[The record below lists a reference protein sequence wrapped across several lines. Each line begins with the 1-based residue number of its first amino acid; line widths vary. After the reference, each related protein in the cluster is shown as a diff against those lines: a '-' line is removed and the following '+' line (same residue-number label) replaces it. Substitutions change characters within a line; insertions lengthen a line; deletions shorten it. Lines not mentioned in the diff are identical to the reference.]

1 MITLRIALNNLLA
14 SRRRTLLLVVALFMV
29 TWLFTLLLALTAGVT
44 DNLVRA
50 GTSLSSGHVNLG
62 GYYKTS
68 PTDSRTIVT
77 NVSTLK
83 AEIKTA
89 LPEATRVVDRLRGW
103 GKVISDNGTVQAGIS
118 GVNVDDEGALFEL
131 LSLAPAED
139 YKENP
144 PDPKL
149 TKGALKDLAKPGSIM
164 LFAGQAKRLKVD
176 VGDVVTIRTE
186 TLKGQTNTTDATV
199 VAIARDL
206 GLLSSW
212 ATFVPKETVAN
223 LYGFKPDVSG
233 VIQIYLPNVDDSE
246 DAMNRLRQH
255 LDAKGYDQ
263 LEHESQPFF
272 IKLLQTVPAEDW
284 TGAKLDVTTWEDEN
298 TFLVQIITALRA
310 ISLFL
315 ILLLAIVI
323 VVGISNTMNIAV
335 RERTREIGTLRAIG
349 MNRTSVLALFLVEAL
364 AMGALASGAGALGG
378 AITAAVLDA
387 SHISIGVEAVRVILL
402 SDTLHLVPRVVDAL
416 LAAFT
421 LTLVTALAG
430 LWPSLR
436 AARITPVTAMQS
448 AE

>member
-1 MITLRIALNNLLA
+1 MVTLRIAFNNLLA
-14 SRRRTLLLVVALFMV
+14 SRRRTFLLAVALFMV
-29 TWLFTLLLALTAGVT
+29 TALFTLLLSLTAGVT
-44 DNLVRA
+44 DNLIRA

-77 NVSTLK
+77 NVTQLK
-83 AEIKTA
+83 AEIEEA
-89 LPEATRVVDRLRGW
+89 LPDATRVIDRLRGW

-118 GVNVDDEGALFEL
+118 GVNIDDESALFDL

-139 YKENP
+139 YIENP
-144 PDPKL
+144 PDKKA
-149 TKGALKDLAKPGSIM
+149 TKGALQDLKKPGSIM

-212 ATFVPKETVAN
+212 ATFVPKETVAS

-233 VIQIYLPNVDDSE
+233 VIQIYLPRVEDSE
-246 DAMNRLRQH
+246 DAMNRLRLH
-255 LDAKGYDQ
+255 LDAKGYAQ
-263 LEHESQPFF
+263 LEHEPQPFF

-298 TFLVQIITALRA
+298 SFLVQIITALRA

-349 MNRTSVLALFLVEAL
+349 MTRGSVLGLFLVEAL
-364 AMGALASGAGALGG
+364 ALGALASGAGALGG
-378 AITAAVLDA
+378 ALLALALDA

-402 SDTLHLVPRVVDAL
+402 SDTLHLVPRVTDAL
-416 LAAFT
+416 MAALT
-421 LTLVTALAG
+421 LTAVTALAG